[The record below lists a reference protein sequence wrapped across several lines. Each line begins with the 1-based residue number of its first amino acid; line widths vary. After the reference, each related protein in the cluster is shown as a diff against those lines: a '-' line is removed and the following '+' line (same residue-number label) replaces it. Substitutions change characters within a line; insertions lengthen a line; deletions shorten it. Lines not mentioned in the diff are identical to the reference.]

1 MFDLIQADGMKME
14 VLQKT
19 CRKLRAEVRFEAQA
33 VESIFF
39 YSLFTKEMEK
49 GKR

>member
-1 MFDLIQADGMKME
+1 ME

-19 CRKLRAEVRFEAQA
+19 GRKLRAEVRFEAQA

-39 YSLFTKEMEK
+39 YSLL
-49 GKR
+49 KRIEGEWNCDE